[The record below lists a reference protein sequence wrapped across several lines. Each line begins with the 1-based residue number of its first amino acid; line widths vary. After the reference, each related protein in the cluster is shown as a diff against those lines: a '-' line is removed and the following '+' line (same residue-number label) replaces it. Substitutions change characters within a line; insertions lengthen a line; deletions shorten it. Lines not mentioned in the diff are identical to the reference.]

1 MKKILT
7 LSLICLFLFNATVF
21 ANEICVVSDMG
32 KYKIVAEKYNVTAP
46 HGTVYSY
53 KNYGVLDE
61 NGNVVVQNRYNK
73 SYSNL
78 RCNRRGKRN
87 GSCIYC

>member
-46 HGTVYSY
+46 HGTVYSS
-53 KNYGVLDE
+53 KTP
-61 NGNVVVQNRYNK
+61 
-73 SYSNL
+73 
-78 RCNRRGKRN
+78 
-87 GSCIYC
+87 